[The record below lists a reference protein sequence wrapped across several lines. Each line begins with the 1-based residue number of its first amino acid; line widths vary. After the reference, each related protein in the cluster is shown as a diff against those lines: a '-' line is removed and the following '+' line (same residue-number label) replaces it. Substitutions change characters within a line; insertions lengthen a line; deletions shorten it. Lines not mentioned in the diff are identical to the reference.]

1 MNKISKDKDDKYK
14 HFDDE
19 TYVRDVVDN
28 YLQVSLY
35 NDSPEFKPIRKKL
48 HYEEQ
53 MEETKHYYYT
63 CNRSG
68 CYNQLVHK
76 HHRHIHNRYYHPNIC
91 IKFINWLF
99 CRN

>member
-1 MNKISKDKDDKYK
+1 MKVSKDKDDEYK

-19 TYVRDVVDN
+19 TYDRDIVDN

-35 NDSPEFKPIRKKL
+35 NDSPEFKPIRK
-48 HYEEQ
+48 
-53 MEETKHYYYT
+53 KHYYYT

-76 HHRHIHNRYYHPNIC
+76 HHRHIHNRYYHPNFC
-91 IKFINWLF
+91 FRFINWLF